1 MRTTQIVELDLVQEQ
16 RSTRRLSSMT
26 LTVTGAFWRAM
37 RNRWAAN
44 QLHDLDD
51 RQLDDIG
58 LTRHDVVQA
67 TQGSGVFDDP
77 AALLAET
84 ARRRATTRFARLR
97 QP

>member
-16 RSTRRLSSMT
+16 RATRGLSSVT
-26 LTVTGAFWRAM
+26 VAVTGSLWRAL

-44 QLHDLDD
+44 RLHDLDD

-58 LTRHDVVQA
+58 LTRNDVVKA

-77 AALLAET
+77 AALLSET
-84 ARRRATTRFARLR
+84 ARRRAMTRFARLR
-97 QP
+97 QL